1 MKTIALKIEIDGLSE
16 ITKEVVK
23 LEQELKSL
31 NNDLKAAE
39 VGSDAYIDL
48 RNQIVAT
55 SEALKSAKKE
65 QKDFVKSAE
74 ATKAAEGSY
83 YALNQQLVDLKKAY
97 KNLSAAE
104 RESATGQELQ
114 KKIQG
119 LDVELKKID
128 EGIGQFQR
136 NVGNYPKGIGKI
148 VKGLEQVIPGFENF
162 SKNLQDS
169 SGKLNIFGKALV
181 GGFLAFQG
189 AKLIGQAVKALDE
202 FVSKI
207 NETRQTVA
215 EFSGAYGED
224 LDSIT
229 ADTTALATT
238 FDADAKSISEAAAA
252 LSQQLGIGF
261 EEALG
266 KLEGAL
272 VEGRGNANDYLSTIT
287 EYPEAFQAAS
297 GEITQ
302 FSERNQQLLATN
314 KELAAS
320 QVDVAKRLT
329 GVTDGLKQAG
339 NAIYTGLFLVL
350 AQLIDIFKPVGD
362 AFGRLFAS
370 ISSIGQVFSTTGEK
384 VSVFSTI
391 LEVAI
396 IRPAKFIAAVFATV
410 ADTIAY
416 LVNGFKQII
425 EQSPFLQ
432 KVFGFL
438 AYVGEQISFVFNNLP
453 FIFAG
458 VIAAMKQLGTN
469 FVNFFKSLALDAQ
482 IFGNQ
487 IKEFFGA
494 EVDAAIAELRRRRAE
509 LDKESISLGKAFA
522 KGFNDAKAEADKTA
536 AEEARKVAAIEADK
550 ARQAASTESNKDLKA
565 RAEKQR
571 EAAKKLADD
580 RKKYAEDEIKQA
592 QSRAALLADLQARV
606 IDATI
611 DNIKD
616 ARTRE
621 IAAIEDS
628 FKDQQ
633 AAYKKGYDELV
644 AQGQEREKELIELFG
659 KNSAEVLN
667 ARKALSAD
675 LAKIQAEQNAILKQL
690 ETKRND
696 DIAKVN
702 ESYRS
707 AEIEKA
713 QKLADDLRA
722 FRDEALSSELEYIDK
737 LAGIRTDEQQATFN
751 KLLNNE
757 ENAAKREQAMR
768 LQIEQETADKVA
780 TLRNKLQAVDDQE
793 AFLNSQK
800 DAGIQ
805 IKQEEFDAVLA
816 ARAELNKELS
826 ALELQQTERVRDEAE
841 KQKAIRQAN
850 IEQAADYVEQAL
862 SALDGFLDAANA
874 RQEAQI
880 EERIQASAERQ
891 SQLESEIENA
901 TGLRKKFLQQ
911 QLNNEVAAAEKLA
924 KEQEKIQRKAAI
936 ADKAIALTQSIIQGF
951 LAVSRATA
959 SAPPPFNIPAIVAAS
974 IQAATQT
981 ALIAAQPLA
990 DGGAVGGDVVTGTV
1004 SPVLL
1009 PDSGG
1014 KVVMAQNIPTTGK
1027 GDNVLV
1033 AARVG
1038 ETFLNVEQ
1046 TNKLRPYLSAA
1057 RVPGFTSGGLIGGV
1071 STVPNLSGV
1080 TSGGSD
1086 AIRAFNER
1094 TEAIK
1099 EQVLSTKVVLVT
1111 DDLKRDNENAERIE
1125 KRARLE

>member
-1 MKTIALKIEIDGLSE
+1 MKVIGLKIEIDGLSD

-23 LEQELKSL
+23 LEQELKTL
-31 NNDLKAAE
+31 NNDLKGAE
-39 VGSDAYIDL
+39 IGSDAYIDL

-55 SEALKSAKKE
+55 SEALKVAKKE

-83 YALNQQLVDLKKAY
+83 YALNQELVDLKKAY

-104 RESATGQELQ
+104 RESAKGDELQ

-119 LDVELKKID
+119 LDAELKKID
-128 EGIGQFQR
+128 SGIGQFQR

-162 SKNLQDS
+162 SKSLQDS

-189 AKLIGQAVKALDE
+189 AKLIGQAIKALDE

-207 NETRQTVA
+207 NETREVVA
-215 EFSGAYGED
+215 EFSGAYGDD
-224 LDSIT
+224 LDNIT
-229 ADTTALATT
+229 ASTTALATT
-238 FDADAKSISEAAAA
+238 FDTDAKQIAEAAQA

-261 EEALG
+261 EDALG

-272 VEGRGNANDYLSTIT
+272 VEGRGNASDYLSTIT
-287 EYPEAFQAAS
+287 EYPEAFKEA
-297 GEITQ
+297 GTEVTQ
-302 FSERNQQLLATN
+302 FSERNQQLLDTN

-339 NAIYTGLFLVL
+339 NAIYTGLFLIL
-350 AQLIDIFKPVGD
+350 AQLIDLFKPVGA
-362 AFGRLFAS
+362 AFAKLGTAVSGLFGTFKAAGDEAS
-370 ISSIGQVFSTTGEK
+370 LFSKIIQLTLVRPFQILAGILQVG
-384 VSVFSTI
+384 
-391 LEVAI
+391 
-396 IRPAKFIAAVFATV
+396 
-410 ADTIAY
+410 ADVLTFFVDG
-416 LVNGFKQII
+416 LKSII

-432 KVFGFL
+432 AVFKRISDFATSVNEGFT
-438 AYVGEQISFVFNNLP
+438 NLP
-453 FIFAG
+453 AVFAG
-458 VIAAMKQLGTN
+458 VIEALKQLGRN
-469 FVNFFKSLALDAQ
+469 FVDFFKVLSLDTQ

-494 EVDAAIAELRRRRAE
+494 NVNAAIAELKRRRAE
-509 LDKESISLGKAFA
+509 ITDESRTVGQAFA
-522 KGFNDAKAEADKTA
+522 DGFNNAKAAADKSA
-536 AEEARKVAAIEADK
+536 AEEARKNAAIEADK
-550 ARQAASTESNKDLKA
+550 ARQAAATESNKDLKA

-571 EAAKKLADD
+571 EAAKKLAED

-611 DNIKD
+611 DNIEN
-616 ARTRE
+616 ARSRE
-621 IAAIEDS
+621 IAAIQDG
-628 FKDQQ
+628 FNDQV
-633 AAYKKGYDELV
+633 AAYKKGYDDLV
-644 AQGQEREKELIELFG
+644 AQGQEREKELIALFG
-659 KNSAEVLN
+659 QNSTEVLN
-667 ARKALSAD
+667 ARKALTAD
-675 LAKIQAEQNAILKQL
+675 LALIQAEQNAILKQL
-690 ETKRND
+690 ETKRNA

-702 ESYRS
+702 EDYRT

-713 QKLADDLRA
+713 KQLADDLRT
-722 FRDEALSSELEYIDK
+722 FRDEALSSEIEYIDR
-737 LAGIRTDEQQATFN
+737 LSDIRSDEQQAALN
-751 KLLNNE
+751 QLLTNE
-757 ENAAKREQAMR
+757 KDAAKRSEIIR
-768 LQIEQETADKVA
+768 LQLEQETADKLA
-780 TLRNKLQAVDDQE
+780 TLRLKLRAVDDQE

-800 DAGIQ
+800 AAGIQ

-816 ARAELNKELS
+816 ARAQLNKDLT
-826 ALELQQTERVRDEAE
+826 ALELEQTERVRAESE
-841 KQKAIRQAN
+841 KQKQARQQQL
-850 IEQAADYVEQAL
+850 EQVADYVEQGL

-874 RQEAQI
+874 RQEKQI
-880 EERIQASAERQ
+880 EERIEASAERQ

-911 QLNNEVAAAEKLA
+911 QLANEVANAEKLA

-936 ADKAIALTQSIIQGF
+936 ADKAIALTQSIIQG
-951 LAVSRATA
+951 LLGVARASA

-974 IQAATQT
+974 IQGAAQT

-990 DGGAVGGDVVTGTV
+990 DGGAVGGDAIIGTV

-1014 KVVMAQNIPTTGK
+1014 KIVMAQNIPTTGK

-1038 ETFLNVEQ
+1038 ETVLNAEQ
-1046 TNKLRPYLSAA
+1046 TNRLRPYLSAA
-1057 RVPGFTSGGLIGGV
+1057 RVPGFATGGLIGGV
-1071 STVPNLSGV
+1071 STVPNLAGV

-1099 EQVLSTKVVLVT
+1099 EQVLSTKVILVT
-1111 DDLKRDNENAERIE
+1111 DDLKRDNENNDRIT
-1125 KRARLE
+1125 KRARFE